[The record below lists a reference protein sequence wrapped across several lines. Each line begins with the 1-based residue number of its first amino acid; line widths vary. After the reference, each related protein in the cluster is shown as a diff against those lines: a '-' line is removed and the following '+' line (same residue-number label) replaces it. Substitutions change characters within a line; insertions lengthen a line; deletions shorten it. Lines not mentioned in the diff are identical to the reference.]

1 MNESNGL
8 TVITPM
14 GRLKAK
20 GLVAIASCLLL
31 AGAVGVGWA
40 FSLDQQKRAAEHWLI
55 SEALNE
61 QTKRLESIFWAV
73 LLGPG
78 QRKDEIENLPLPSWV
93 QELRDKRARDEWLK
107 KQPAR

>member
-20 GLVAIASCLLL
+20 GLVAIMSCLLL
-31 AGAVGVGWA
+31 AGAGGAGWA
-40 FSLDQQKRAAEHWLI
+40 FSLDQEKRAAEHELI
-55 SEALNE
+55 RETLNE
-61 QTKRLESIFWAV
+61 QTKRLEGIFWAV

-107 KQPAR
+107 RQPAH